1 MLFSK
6 KGPHLAVLLGCTFY
20 GMTGLFLVHIR
31 DMPITSIIFYRLFF
45 GLLLIMLFVI
55 GTGKVR
61 ELKPGKKKLSL
72 LMQGIFV
79 VVNMFFYFI
88 CVKETCVSIAIL
100 LEYTAPIYVMLASPF
115 LLKEKIGKEN
125 IAALFVAVTGVF
137 LVIRP
142 EGGFSEFELSGSHF
156 IGIASGLFAG
166 MILAAI
172 IMNVRVLKTEYTE
185 FSIAFWGTAISCL
198 FMIPFAFESP
208 LSLIVEN
215 VPALMAFGMA
225 SVGLGGILTTIGF
238 ANLESQTGSLLA
250 LIEPV
255 AGVFFDVVV
264 LGISLSSTT
273 LFGCLLVLIASLI
286 VSFRDSSEFDA
297 VQSDSA
303 EKMEPC

>member
-1 MLFSK
+1 
-6 KGPHLAVLLGCTFY
+6 VLLGCTFY

-45 GLLLIMLFVI
+45 GLLLIMLFVL

-61 ELKPGKKKLSL
+61 ELKPGKKKMSL

-100 LEYTAPIYVMLASPF
+100 LEYTAPIYVMLVSPF
-115 LLKEKIGKEN
+115 LLKEKIGKES
-125 IAALFVAVTGVF
+125 IAALCVAITGIF

-142 EGGFSEFELSGSHF
+142 EGGFSEFELSGSYF

-166 MILAAI
+166 MVLAAI
-172 IMNVRVLKTEYTE
+172 IMNVRILKSEYSE
-185 FSIAFWGTAISCL
+185 FPIAFWGTVISCL
-198 FMIPFAFESP
+198 FMTPFAFESP
-208 LSLIVEN
+208 LPLIAEN
-215 VPALMAFGMA
+215 MPALMAFGIA

-273 LFGCLLVLIASLI
+273 VLGCLLVLIASLI
-286 VSFRDSSEFDA
+286 VSFRDSSEPDILQ
-297 VQSDSA
+297 V
-303 EKMEPC
+303 ELPETTENC

>member
-1 MLFSK
+1 MFFAK

-45 GLLLIMLFVI
+45 GLLLIMLFI
-55 GTGKVR
+55 LGTGKIR
-61 ELKPGKKKLSL
+61 ELKPGIKKMSL

-100 LEYTAPIYVMLASPF
+100 LEYTAPIYVLLASPF
-115 LLKEKIGKEN
+115 LLKEKIGKES
-125 IAALFVAVTGVF
+125 IAALFVAIAGVF

-142 EGGFSEFELSGSHF
+142 EGGFSELELSGGHF

-166 MILAAI
+166 MVLAAI
-172 IMNVRVLKTEYTE
+172 IMNVRVLKSEYSE

-198 FMIPFAFESP
+198 FMMPFAFESP

-215 VPALMAFGMA
+215 VPALMSFGMA

-255 AGVFFDVVV
+255 AGVFFDVMV

-286 VSFRDSSEFDA
+286 VSFRDSSELDG

-303 EKMEPC
+303 EKVEPC

>member
-1 MLFSK
+1 MFFAK

-45 GLLLIMLFVI
+45 GLLLIMLFVL
-55 GTGKVR
+55 GTGRVR
-61 ELKPGKKKLSL
+61 ELKPGKKKMSL

-172 IMNVRVLKTEYTE
+172 IMNVRILKTEYSE
-185 FSIAFWGTAISCL
+185 FPIAFWGTAISCL

-215 VPALMAFGMA
+215 MPALMSFGMA

-255 AGVFFDVVV
+255 AGVFFDVVI

-273 LFGCLLVLIASLI
+273 LSGCLLVLIASLI
-286 VSFRDSSEFDA
+286 VSFRDSSEFGG

-303 EKMEPC
+303 EKVESC

>member
-1 MLFSK
+1 MFFAK

-45 GLLLIMLFVI
+45 GLLLIMLFI
-55 GTGKVR
+55 LGTGKIR
-61 ELKPGKKKLSL
+61 ELKPGIKKMSL

-100 LEYTAPIYVMLASPF
+100 LEYTAPIYVLLASPF
-115 LLKEKIGKEN
+115 LLKEKIGKES
-125 IAALFVAVTGVF
+125 IAALFVAIAGVF

-142 EGGFSEFELSGSHF
+142 EGGFSELELSGGHF

-166 MILAAI
+166 MVLAAI
-172 IMNVRVLKTEYTE
+172 IMNVRVLKSEYSE

-198 FMIPFAFESP
+198 FMMPFAFESP

-215 VPALMAFGMA
+215 VPALMSFGMA

-255 AGVFFDVVV
+255 VGVFFDVMV

-286 VSFRDSSEFDA
+286 VSFRDSSELDG

-303 EKMEPC
+303 EKVEPC